1 MTYGQL
7 MDAVVNQEMPYKD
20 EIEKGET
27 LSFNV
32 DGKMMPVQVTRVG
45 WEFVEVTSLDL
56 KFKWDRVPK
65 SKWIVQRNL
74 LKELGLK

>member
-7 MDAVVNQEMPYKD
+7 MDSVVNQEMPYKG

-27 LSFNV
+27 LTFNV
-32 DGKMMPVQVTRVG
+32 DGKMMPVQVTHVG

-65 SKWIVQRNL
+65 SKWIAQRNL